1 MRCVRPHA
9 PPLREVRCPPR
20 GPLPPW
26 GGPAAEGVCPHAPP
40 LREVRCPPRGP
51 LPPWGG
57 PAAEGV
63 CPHAPPLAVS
73 LPRPPGGEG
82 RGEGA
87 RQRGFSLLEIL
98 VAFAIA
104 AMALGLLY
112 QVSGNNAR
120 QAGGLLQHER
130 AMVLAQ
136 SLLAAHETVP
146 ARGLDERGEGA
157 GYGWYVHS
165 RPYPTPAGNAA
176 PQAARLHE
184 LRIDVRWHDG
194 TAERSFELSSLRPER
209 RPQPGEVIR

>member
-1 MRCVRPHA
+1 MRCVR
-9 PPLREVRCPPR
+9 
-20 GPLPPW
+20 
-26 GGPAAEGVCPHAPP
+26 PHAPP

>member
-40 LREVRCPPRGP
+40 LREVRWPCRPRSRQSRLLFGLSRHAQARLEPQPSAPRGMA
-51 LPPWGG
+51 W
-57 PAAEGV
+57 
-63 CPHAPPLAVS
+63 
-73 LPRPPGGEG
+73 
-82 RGEGA
+82 

-130 AMVLAQ
+130 AMALAQ